1 MEARRL
7 SVFDPPATW
16 IHPLAGACEM
26 MPRGTACL
34 IAFNLLGDGAMA
46 SNRAQRGAT
55 SSMAAGAGKEK
66 RPLKRGR
73 KVVEAEGR

>member
-1 MEARRL
+1 L

-16 IHPLAGACEM
+16 IHTLAGACEK
-26 MPRGTACL
+26 MPQGTARL
-34 IAFNLLGDGAMA
+34 IAFNLLATAHGIEAGAA
-46 SNRAQRGAT
+46 RCRLIE
-55 SSMAAGAGKEK
+55 AAGAGKEK